1 MVEIVKITWAQRQW
15 WKLSKLNAHRDN
27 GGNCQNYM
35 RTETMVEIAKITCA
49 QRQWWKFS
57 KLHAFQALRTKVFF
71 YRHRCE
77 SGIPNK
83 IGLFKDSPINNI
95 HFVDFKIDQL
105 TTNIIY

>member
-1 MVEIVKITWAQRQW
+1 
-15 WKLSKLNAHRDN
+15 
-27 GGNCQNYM
+27 
-35 RTETMVEIAKITCA
+35 MVEIAKITCA
-49 QRQWWKFS
+49 QRQWWKLS
-57 KLHAFQALRTKVFF
+57 KLHAHRDNGGNCENYMRTETMVEIFKITCLSSFKNESFF